1 MIAHTSS
8 AAIRSG
14 PPQRGASRKRSA
26 TVPRTPAP
34 ESHRARQALTVL
46 RQIPS
51 LSAVPSIPRPSPKS
65 NTMRARIAG
74 CCGVKDAR
82 IRRSSP
88 SRSSSLNSILAA
100 LRPISSLHREIIA
113 TENQTTENKSLICE
127 SELTPTCTR
136 AAVGRKLAEPER
148 TVVATVGDAGLEM
161 FLGEL
166 ATVRDLKLA
175 IPIVVFVDRQLGL
188 IELKQRSSQ
197 LPGLAVEFGTT
208 GFATTKPLP
217 GRSGQRSR
225 VRLSRSSPLRSVHDP
240 MMEGFDAHPD
250 SRDPGSLS
258 SECAARPNIPRH
270 FGRLNGPREMPRS
283 RRTAPRSAPACS
295 CRIFHPVCLQTRTGS
310 SSERATPSWPFR
322 HWMRSSRP
330 TWPPVRTAPR
340 EQSRPTVTR

>member
-65 NTMRARIAG
+65 NTMRARIAS

-127 SELTPTCTR
+127 SELTPTCTSSNDTTSAAKTAHR
-136 AAVGRKLAEPER
+136 AA
-148 TVVATVGDAGLEM
+148 
-161 FLGEL
+161 
-166 ATVRDLKLA
+166 
-175 IPIVVFVDRQLGL
+175 
-188 IELKQRSSQ
+188 
-197 LPGLAVEFGTT
+197 
-208 GFATTKPLP
+208 PLP
-217 GRSGQRSR
+217 
-225 VRLSRSSPLRSVHDP
+225 LS
-240 MMEGFDAHPD
+240 
-250 SRDPGSLS
+250 
-258 SECAARPNIPRH
+258 N
-270 FGRLNGPREMPRS
+270 
-283 RRTAPRSAPACS
+283 
-295 CRIFHPVCLQTRTGS
+295 LQT
-310 SSERATPSWPFR
+310 P
-322 HWMRSSRP
+322 SSRP
-330 TWPPVRTAPR
+330 PASERQRVYNFAVQQPTPSIWHKQTRMKSR
-340 EQSRPTVTR
+340 EFGFCAMIEP

>member
-65 NTMRARIAG
+65 NTMRARIAS

-136 AAVGRKLAEPER
+136 DRPCGPSGRREAA
-148 TVVATVGDAGLEM
+148 GDA
-161 FLGEL
+161 F
-166 ATVRDLKLA
+166 A
-175 IPIVVFVDRQLGL
+175 
-188 IELKQRSSQ
+188 SSR
-197 LPGLAVEFGTT
+197 LSDALRRAAWTT
-208 GFATTKPLP
+208 GTAAFQGFRT
-217 GRSGQRSR
+217 SSR
-225 VRLSRSSPLRSVHDP
+225 TPCDAPHRRDVRLRPKTLESRPY
-240 MMEGFDAHPD
+240 
-250 SRDPGSLS
+250 GSLS
-258 SECAARPNIPRH
+258 PLLGITPGGATKT
-270 FGRLNGPREMPRS
+270 S
-283 RRTAPRSAPACS
+283 R
-295 CRIFHPVCLQTRTGS
+295 
-310 SSERATPSWPFR
+310 
-322 HWMRSSRP
+322 
-330 TWPPVRTAPR
+330 
-340 EQSRPTVTR
+340 

>member
-65 NTMRARIAG
+65 NTMRARIAS

-127 SELTPTCTR
+127 SELTPTCTSTHRRRSRPHTIASPVSSEGGEAKAMRRIGEPCRRSEETGEATRR
-136 AAVGRKLAEPER
+136 AALRGRRQRCAALVMRCITAHHAPCR
-148 TVVATVGDAGLEM
+148 TTSHRRRMGSGPPTVCTS
-161 FLGEL
+161 FLY
-166 ATVRDLKLA
+166 
-175 IPIVVFVDRQLGL
+175 PP
-188 IELKQRSSQ
+188 RSRTPSARTRT
-197 LPGLAVEFGTT
+197 PVP
-208 GFATTKPLP
+208 PLRA
-217 GRSGQRSR
+217 GRSGRR
-225 VRLSRSSPLRSVHDP
+225 RRHGR
-240 MMEGFDAHPD
+240 
-250 SRDPGSLS
+250 
-258 SECAARPNIPRH
+258 RPCWC
-270 FGRLNGPREMPRS
+270 GAKLGC
-283 RRTAPRSAPACS
+283 RRY
-295 CRIFHPVCLQTRTGS
+295 
-310 SSERATPSWPFR
+310 
-322 HWMRSSRP
+322 
-330 TWPPVRTAPR
+330 
-340 EQSRPTVTR
+340 

>member
-65 NTMRARIAG
+65 NTMRARIAS

-127 SELTPTCTR
+127 SELTPTCTS
-136 AAVGRKLAEPER
+136 AAQWKRRLHWRLKDGSDLSRFPGFVCEMWLAHDILWFSGSKSLIHR
-148 TVVATVGDAGLEM
+148 M
-161 FLGEL
+161 SL
-166 ATVRDLKLA
+166 ATMEWSDGSLVRR
-175 IPIVVFVDRQLGL
+175 PDRAWRRGAP
-188 IELKQRSSQ
+188 R
-197 LPGLAVEFGTT
+197 
-208 GFATTKPLP
+208 P
-217 GRSGQRSR
+217 GRSHARPYHAAADGVARA
-225 VRLSRSSPLRSVHDP
+225 HDP
-240 MMEGFDAHPD
+240 AL
-250 SRDPGSLS
+250 R
-258 SECAARPNIPRH
+258 
-270 FGRLNGPREMPRS
+270 
-283 RRTAPRSAPACS
+283 
-295 CRIFHPVCLQTRTGS
+295 
-310 SSERATPSWPFR
+310 
-322 HWMRSSRP
+322 
-330 TWPPVRTAPR
+330 
-340 EQSRPTVTR
+340 

>member
-65 NTMRARIAG
+65 NTMRARIAS

-127 SELTPTCTR
+127 SELTPTCTSSNDTTS
-136 AAVGRKLAEPER
+136 AAHRFLAAARSDSEVLKGIVEADETYVLESRKGARGLGRKARRRGGKAKKRGLSREGAGSLQRCAAQGRCGGAHGCSRPGGREGRP
-148 TVVATVGDAGLEM
+148 AGLRRWRE
-161 FLGEL
+161 LPTLRRRARGE
-166 ATVRDLKLA
+166 
-175 IPIVVFVDRQLGL
+175 
-188 IELKQRSSQ
+188 
-197 LPGLAVEFGTT
+197 
-208 GFATTKPLP
+208 
-217 GRSGQRSR
+217 
-225 VRLSRSSPLRSVHDP
+225 
-240 MMEGFDAHPD
+240 
-250 SRDPGSLS
+250 
-258 SECAARPNIPRH
+258 
-270 FGRLNGPREMPRS
+270 
-283 RRTAPRSAPACS
+283 PRSAQP
-295 CRIFHPVCLQTRTGS
+295 LDGGTGS
-310 SSERATPSWPFR
+310 GRSACADSR
-322 HWMRSSRP
+322 HPSSRP
-330 TWPPVRTAPR
+330 PASERQRVYNFAVQQPTPSIWHKQTRMKSR
-340 EQSRPTVTR
+340 EFGFCAMIEP

>member
-1 MIAHTSS
+1 MSPVFEFVSFHLARSHGQVGGHPLKRLDAGHFVNRYRAHRPRIFQRPTVNRADIGAFGLEIRIRFGRQPRARQMGLEVGSFLKSAPHGGGERRSTRPRFTASRARSLALQWLSGRPQSLGGLQARAMIAHTSS

-65 NTMRARIAG
+65 NTMRARIAS

-113 TENQTTENKSLICE
+113 TENQTTENQTTENKSLICE

-136 AAVGRKLAEPER
+136 
-148 TVVATVGDAGLEM
+148 
-161 FLGEL
+161 
-166 ATVRDLKLA
+166 
-175 IPIVVFVDRQLGL
+175 
-188 IELKQRSSQ
+188 
-197 LPGLAVEFGTT
+197 
-208 GFATTKPLP
+208 
-217 GRSGQRSR
+217 
-225 VRLSRSSPLRSVHDP
+225 
-240 MMEGFDAHPD
+240 
-250 SRDPGSLS
+250 
-258 SECAARPNIPRH
+258 
-270 FGRLNGPREMPRS
+270 
-283 RRTAPRSAPACS
+283 
-295 CRIFHPVCLQTRTGS
+295 
-310 SSERATPSWPFR
+310 
-322 HWMRSSRP
+322 
-330 TWPPVRTAPR
+330 
-340 EQSRPTVTR
+340 

>member
-65 NTMRARIAG
+65 NTMRARIAS

-127 SELTPTCTR
+127 SELTPTCTS
-136 AAVGRKLAEPER
+136 VG
-148 TVVATVGDAGLEM
+148 
-161 FLGEL
+161 
-166 ATVRDLKLA
+166 
-175 IPIVVFVDRQLGL
+175 
-188 IELKQRSSQ
+188 
-197 LPGLAVEFGTT
+197 
-208 GFATTKPLP
+208 
-217 GRSGQRSR
+217 
-225 VRLSRSSPLRSVHDP
+225 SPLH
-240 MMEGFDAHPD
+240 G
-250 SRDPGSLS
+250 
-258 SECAARPNIPRH
+258 AA
-270 FGRLNGPREMPRS
+270 
-283 RRTAPRSAPACS
+283 SA
-295 CRIFHPVCLQTRTGS
+295 TG
-310 SSERATPSWPFR
+310 TP
-322 HWMRSSRP
+322 
-330 TWPPVRTAPR
+330 
-340 EQSRPTVTR
+340 QSRPANASTRDTRLPTGQASRTSEGPRPVLRSEQVGWLNDPLPPEREEELRQTVADVDAAFREGRRPPVDDACDDGRDEHGDGFSAKFRLLIHDGIPSLVREDSRQSFTPSQPFCIIPN

>member
-65 NTMRARIAG
+65 NTMRARIAS

-127 SELTPTCTR
+127 SELTPTCTS
-136 AAVGRKLAEPER
+136 A
-148 TVVATVGDAGLEM
+148 
-161 FLGEL
+161 
-166 ATVRDLKLA
+166 
-175 IPIVVFVDRQLGL
+175 
-188 IELKQRSSQ
+188 
-197 LPGLAVEFGTT
+197 
-208 GFATTKPLP
+208 
-217 GRSGQRSR
+217 GQRKWR
-225 VRLSRSSPLRSVHDP
+225 RHFSSYQWFALISPSKGFCQGSVEIFD
-240 MMEGFDAHPD
+240 EGFDPRLELLGRAEVAATDDLADQDREPD
-250 SRDPGSLS
+250 LDLIEP
-258 SECAARPNIPRH
+258 
-270 FGRLNGPREMPRS
+270 
-283 RRTAPRSAPACS
+283 
-295 CRIFHPVCLQTRTGS
+295 
-310 SSERATPSWPFR
+310 
-322 HWMRSSRP
+322 
-330 TWPPVRTAPR
+330 
-340 EQSRPTVTR
+340 